1 VGWVMENNTQGR
13 VGVLFCLFS
22 FVVFLSKLIFSI
34 LNGYIHSFL
43 ILDNFVYLFY
53 VLLFGMTIFWKS
65 IVSKAV
71 QIGIIIIEAI
81 LALSPDMSSSFFG
94 LSMIITSLLLCVAYG
109 VFNKHKTIKMIIV
122 PILLYFILVF
132 VPLSGN
138 EKKFLMAFQWTMF
151 ICSFLFLIWMIFK
164 DHIIKVNEYN
174 SSLIRKYE
182 DRTAI
187 LQVQLEKSIKAGI
200 DLLDIIRSSDDKGD
214 KCGE

>member
-1 VGWVMENNTQGR
+1 
-13 VGVLFCLFS
+13 
-22 FVVFLSKLIFSI
+22 
-34 LNGYIHSFL
+34 
-43 ILDNFVYLFY
+43 
-53 VLLFGMTIFWKS
+53 MTIFWKS

-214 KCGE
+214 RCGE